1 MGNGIKFKVKMIMDF
16 IFDSEK
22 NQNIIFFYLIKKSI
36 KVLDILF

>member
-22 NQNIIFFYLIKKSI
+22 NQNTIFFHLTKKST
-36 KVLDILF
+36 KALDISL